1 MIGIVVATYPV
12 RHRATDR
19 KNETSTENRM
29 QETTDRQYKS
39 SSFQTTKQWV
49 HFNLQHDLQNCRGC
63 RQSARR
69 RLHDELDSSHWFC
82 SDCHAGR
89 SAPLSVHPMIRAL
102 LDGESVPRV
111 RCERSGARIHW
122 NEAWISNDCLRVF
135 RRQEMKRDQALQSIE
150 RALQLLEDSYR
161 GPEVPRKID
170 SLVPDVVHHWAP
182 TKTVPMAAEAAQMTE
197 SPHAA
202 TMM

>member
-1 MIGIVVATYPV
+1 MQKS
-12 RHRATDR
+12 TDR
-19 KNETSTENRM
+19 E
-29 QETTDRQYKS
+29 YKS

-69 RLHDELDSSHWFC
+69 RLHDDVDSSRWFC

-89 SAPLSVHPMIRAL
+89 STPLSVHPMIRAL

-122 NEAWISNDCLRVF
+122 NEAWISNDCQHVF
-135 RRQEMKRDQALQSIE
+135 RREEMKRDQALQSIE
-150 RALQLLEDSYR
+150 RALQLLDSSYR
-161 GPEVPRKID
+161 GPDAPRKID
-170 SLVPDVVHHWAP
+170 SLVPDVDRPWGP
-182 TKTVPMAAEAAQMTE
+182 RKTVPMAAEAVQMTE
-197 SPHAA
+197 SPHDS
-202 TMM
+202 TML

>member
-1 MIGIVVATYPV
+1 MLKN
-12 RHRATDR
+12 TDR
-19 KNETSTENRM
+19 E
-29 QETTDRQYKS
+29 YKS

-69 RLHDELDSSHWFC
+69 RLHDDIDSSRWFC
-82 SDCHAGR
+82 SDCHAGL
-89 SAPLSVHPMIRAL
+89 STPLSVHPMIRAL
-102 LDGESVPRV
+102 LDGESVPRI

-122 NEAWISNDCLRVF
+122 NEAWISSDCRLVLR
-135 RRQEMKRDQALQSIE
+135 REEMKRDQALQSIE

-170 SLVPDVVHHWAP
+170 SLVPEVAHHWAP
-182 TKTVPMAAEAAQMTE
+182 TKTAPMAAEAVQMTE
-197 SPHAA
+197 SPYAG
-202 TMM
+202 TMI

>member
-1 MIGIVVATYPV
+1 
-12 RHRATDR
+12 
-19 KNETSTENRM
+19 M
-29 QETTDRQYKS
+29 QETTDREYKS

-69 RLHDELDSSHWFC
+69 RMHDDMNSSHWFC
-82 SDCHAGR
+82 SDCHAGH
-89 SAPLSVHPMIRAL
+89 STPLSIHPMIRAL

-111 RCERSGARIHW
+111 RCERSGARINW
-122 NEAWISNDCLRVF
+122 NEAWISDDCRQVF
-135 RRQEMKRDQALQSIE
+135 RREELKRDQALQSIE

-161 GPEVPRKID
+161 GPEVPCKIT
-170 SLVPDVVHHWAP
+170 SLVPDAVQHWAP
-182 TKTVPMAAEAAQMTE
+182 TKTAPIAAEAAQMIE
-197 SPHAA
+197 PPRAA